1 MDGDLIMAKATSSI
15 PTNIASKL
23 KTKLSNV
30 KPLLD
35 PLPASYLADKLDDH
49 NKNIYATLLS
59 AVILSKGSITDN
71 ESRMLSMLLSRL
83 GLDGDISRYFR
94 QIDDISENQ
103 ILEFAKV
110 LNNDDKRLSFIFDCL
125 LASRCDKPL
134 TNEQVEVINDL
145 CNLWKFSE
153 NDIHLMVFWV
163 SEILGIT
170 NDLSANNDDIVDS
183 PLSTYIEKKD
193 QPLKNI
199 KFKVRVGEFCSENTT
214 IATGIKKISEKN
226 TIFLQRVGGTQGRK
240 IEEKIIEIRLSGVGL
255 LSDHGVINKY
265 FVYYRFIPL
274 PSYLFDWQDCLK
286 ELQKNSSDKD

>member
-1 MDGDLIMAKATSSI
+1 MAKISASI

-35 PLPASYLADKLDDH
+35 PLPASYLADKLDEH

-59 AVILSKGSITDN
+59 AVVLSKGSITDN
-71 ESRMLSMLLSRL
+71 ESRMLSMLLNRL
-83 GLDGDISRYFR
+83 GLDGDISRYFS

-110 LNNDDKRLSFIFDCL
+110 LNNNDKRLSFIFDCL

-153 NDIHLMVFWV
+153 NDIHLMGFWV

-170 NDLSANNDDIVDS
+170 NDLSANNDDILDS

-214 IATGIKKISEKN
+214 IATGNKKISEKN
-226 TIFLQRVGGTQGRK
+226 TIAQQTIAQLVGEAQGRK

-255 LSDHGVINKY
+255 LSDYGVINKY

>member
-1 MDGDLIMAKATSSI
+1 MAKISASI

-35 PLPASYLADKLDDH
+35 PLPASYLADKLDEH

-59 AVILSKGSITDN
+59 AVVLSKGSITDN
-71 ESRMLSMLLSRL
+71 ESRMLSMLLNRL
-83 GLDGDISRYFR
+83 GLDGDISRYFS

-134 TNEQVEVINDL
+134 TNEQVEVINNL

-170 NDLSANNDDIVDS
+170 NNLLANNDDIVDS

-214 IATGIKKISEKN
+214 IATGNKKISEKN
-226 TIFLQRVGGTQGRK
+226 TIAQQTIAQLVGGTQGRK

-255 LSDHGVINKY
+255 LSDYGVINKY

>member
-1 MDGDLIMAKATSSI
+1 MAKITASI

-59 AVILSKGSITDN
+59 AVVLSKSSITDN

-83 GLDGDISRYFR
+83 GLDGDISRYFS
-94 QIDDISENQ
+94 QIDDLSENQ

-134 TNEQVEVINDL
+134 TNEQVEVINNL

-170 NDLSANNDDIVDS
+170 NNLSANNDDIVDS

-226 TIFLQRVGGTQGRK
+226 TIFQRVGGTQGRK

>member
-1 MDGDLIMAKATSSI
+1 MAKITASI

-35 PLPASYLADKLDDH
+35 PLPTSYLADKLDDH

-59 AVILSKGSITDN
+59 AVVLSKGSITDN

-83 GLDGDISRYFR
+83 GLDGDISRYFS

-110 LNNDDKRLSFIFDCL
+110 LNNDDERLSFIFDCL

-170 NDLSANNDDIVDS
+170 NNLSANNDDIVDS

-214 IATGIKKISEKN
+214 IATGIKNISERI
-226 TIFLQRVGGTQGRK
+226 TIGQLIAEKQGRK

>member
-1 MDGDLIMAKATSSI
+1 MAKISASI

-35 PLPASYLADKLDDH
+35 PLPASYLADKLDEH

-59 AVILSKGSITDN
+59 AVVLSKGSITDN
-71 ESRMLSMLLSRL
+71 ESRMLSMLLNRL
-83 GLDGDISRYFR
+83 GLDGDISRYFS

-134 TNEQVEVINDL
+134 TNEQVEVINNL

-170 NDLSANNDDIVDS
+170 NNLSANNDDIVDS

-214 IATGIKKISEKN
+214 IATGNKKISEKN
-226 TIFLQRVGGTQGRK
+226 TIAQQTIAQLVGGTQGRK

>member
-1 MDGDLIMAKATSSI
+1 MTNSNPKI
-15 PTNIASKL
+15 PSNIATKL

-83 GLDGDISRYFR
+83 GLDGDISRYFS

-110 LNNDDKRLSFIFDCL
+110 LNNDDERLSFIFDCL

-134 TNEQVEVINDL
+134 TNEQVEVINNL

>member
-1 MDGDLIMAKATSSI
+1 MAKATSSI

-35 PLPASYLADKLDDH
+35 PLPASHLADKLDDH

-83 GLDGDISRYFR
+83 GLDGDISRYFS

-110 LNNDDKRLSFIFDCL
+110 LNNNDTRLSFIFDCL

-170 NDLSANNDDIVDS
+170 NNLSANNDDIVDS

>member
-1 MDGDLIMAKATSSI
+1 MTNSNPKI
-15 PTNIASKL
+15 PSNIATKL

-83 GLDGDISRYFR
+83 GLDGDISRYFS

-110 LNNDDKRLSFIFDCL
+110 LNNDDERLSFIFDCL

-170 NDLSANNDDIVDS
+170 NNLSANNDDIVDS

-226 TIFLQRVGGTQGRK
+226 TIAQLTIGQLIGEAQGRK

>member
-1 MDGDLIMAKATSSI
+1 MAKATSSI

-35 PLPASYLADKLDDH
+35 PLPTSYLADKLDDH

-59 AVILSKGSITDN
+59 AVILSKGSITNN

-163 SEILGIT
+163 SETLGIT

>member
-1 MDGDLIMAKATSSI
+1 MAKISASI

-35 PLPASYLADKLDDH
+35 PLPASYLADKLDEH

-59 AVILSKGSITDN
+59 AVVLSKGSITDN
-71 ESRMLSMLLSRL
+71 ESRMLSMLLNRL
-83 GLDGDISRYFR
+83 GLDGDISRYFS

-170 NDLSANNDDIVDS
+170 NNLSANNDDIVDS

-214 IATGIKKISEKN
+214 IATGNKKISEKN
-226 TIFLQRVGGTQGRK
+226 TIAQQTIAQLVGGTQGRK

>member
-1 MDGDLIMAKATSSI
+1 MAKITASI

-35 PLPASYLADKLDDH
+35 PLPTSYLADKLDDH

-59 AVILSKGSITDN
+59 AVVLSKGSITDN

-83 GLDGDISRYFR
+83 GLDGDISRYFS

-170 NDLSANNDDIVDS
+170 NNLSANNDDIVDS

-226 TIFLQRVGGTQGRK
+226 TIFQPFGGTQGRK

>member
-1 MDGDLIMAKATSSI
+1 MAKITASI

-35 PLPASYLADKLDDH
+35 PLPTSYLADKLDDH

-83 GLDGDISRYFR
+83 GLDGDISRYFS

-134 TNEQVEVINDL
+134 TNEQVEVINNL

-170 NDLSANNDDIVDS
+170 NNLSANNDDIVDS

-214 IATGIKKISEKN
+214 IATGNKKISEKN
-226 TIFLQRVGGTQGRK
+226 TIFLQLVGEAQGRK
-240 IEEKIIEIRLSGVGL
+240 IEKKIIEIRLSGVGL

>member
-1 MDGDLIMAKATSSI
+1 MAKISASI

-35 PLPASYLADKLDDH
+35 PLPASYLADKLDEH

-59 AVILSKGSITDN
+59 AVVLSKGSITDN
-71 ESRMLSMLLSRL
+71 ESRMLSMLLNRL
-83 GLDGDISRYFR
+83 GLDGDISRYFS

-134 TNEQVEVINDL
+134 TNEQVEVINNL

-170 NDLSANNDDIVDS
+170 NNLSANNDDIVDS

-214 IATGIKKISEKN
+214 IATGNKKISEKN
-226 TIFLQRVGGTQGRK
+226 TIFLQLVGEAQGRK
-240 IEEKIIEIRLSGVGL
+240 IEKKIIEIRLSGVGL

>member
-1 MDGDLIMAKATSSI
+1 MAKASTSI
-15 PTNIASKL
+15 PTNIATKL

-30 KPLLD
+30 KPLFD

-59 AVILSKGSITDN
+59 AVILSKGSISNN

-163 SEILGIT
+163 REILGIT
-170 NDLSANNDDIVDS
+170 NNLSANNDDIVDS

-226 TIFLQRVGGTQGRK
+226 TIFQPFGGTQGRK

>member
-1 MDGDLIMAKATSSI
+1 MDGDLIMAKASTSI
-15 PTNIASKL
+15 PTNIATKL

-30 KPLLD
+30 KPLFD

-59 AVILSKGSITDN
+59 AVILSKGSISNN

-163 SEILGIT
+163 REILGIT
-170 NDLSANNDDIVDS
+170 NNLSANNDDIVDS

-226 TIFLQRVGGTQGRK
+226 TIFQPFGGTQGRK

>member
-1 MDGDLIMAKATSSI
+1 MAKITASI

-35 PLPASYLADKLDDH
+35 PLPTSYLADKLDDH

-59 AVILSKGSITDN
+59 AVVLSKGSITDN

-83 GLDGDISRYFR
+83 GLDGDISRYFS

-170 NDLSANNDDIVDS
+170 NNLSANNDDIVDS

-214 IATGIKKISEKN
+214 IATGIKNISERI
-226 TIFLQRVGGTQGRK
+226 TIGQLIAEKQGIK

>member
-1 MDGDLIMAKATSSI
+1 MAKISASI

-35 PLPASYLADKLDDH
+35 PLPASYLADKLDEH

-59 AVILSKGSITDN
+59 AVVLSKGSITDN
-71 ESRMLSMLLSRL
+71 ESRMLSMLLNRL
-83 GLDGDISRYFR
+83 GLDGDISRYFS

-110 LNNDDKRLSFIFDCL
+110 LNNNDKRLSFIFDCL

-170 NDLSANNDDIVDS
+170 NNLSANNDDIVDS

-214 IATGIKKISEKN
+214 IATGNKKISEKN
-226 TIFLQRVGGTQGRK
+226 TIAQQTIAQLVGGTQGRK

>member
-1 MDGDLIMAKATSSI
+1 MAKATSSI

-59 AVILSKGSITDN
+59 AVVLSKGSITDN

-83 GLDGDISRYFR
+83 GLDGDISRYFS

-110 LNNDDKRLSFIFDCL
+110 LNNDDERLSFIFDCL

-170 NDLSANNDDIVDS
+170 NNLSANNDDIVDS

-214 IATGIKKISEKN
+214 IATGIKNISERI
-226 TIFLQRVGGTQGRK
+226 TIGQLIAEKQGRK

>member
-1 MDGDLIMAKATSSI
+1 MAKISASI

-35 PLPASYLADKLDDH
+35 PLPASYLADKLDEH

-59 AVILSKGSITDN
+59 AVVLSKGSITDN
-71 ESRMLSMLLSRL
+71 ESRMLSMLLNRL
-83 GLDGDISRYFR
+83 GLDGDISRYFS

-110 LNNDDKRLSFIFDCL
+110 LNNNDKRLSFIFDCL

-145 CNLWKFSE
+145 CNLWEFSE

>member
-1 MDGDLIMAKATSSI
+1 MTNSNPKI
-15 PTNIASKL
+15 PSNIATKL

-59 AVILSKGSITDN
+59 AVILSKGSITNN

>member
-1 MDGDLIMAKATSSI
+1 M
-15 PTNIASKL
+15 
-23 KTKLSNV
+23 
-30 KPLLD
+30 
-35 PLPASYLADKLDDH
+35 
-49 NKNIYATLLS
+49 
-59 AVILSKGSITDN
+59 
-71 ESRMLSMLLSRL
+71 
-83 GLDGDISRYFR
+83 
-94 QIDDISENQ
+94 
-103 ILEFAKV
+103 
-110 LNNDDKRLSFIFDCL
+110 
-125 LASRCDKPL
+125 
-134 TNEQVEVINDL
+134 
-145 CNLWKFSE
+145 
-153 NDIHLMVFWV
+153 

-170 NDLSANNDDIVDS
+170 NNLSANNDDIVDS

-214 IATGIKKISEKN
+214 IATGNKKISEKN
-226 TIFLQRVGGTQGRK
+226 TIAQQTIAQLVGEAQGRK

>member
-1 MDGDLIMAKATSSI
+1 MAKITASI

-83 GLDGDISRYFR
+83 GLDGDISRYFS

-110 LNNDDKRLSFIFDCL
+110 LNNDDERLSFIFDCL

-134 TNEQVEVINDL
+134 TNEQVEVINNL

-170 NDLSANNDDIVDS
+170 NNLSANNDDIVDS

-226 TIFLQRVGGTQGRK
+226 TIFLQRVG
-240 IEEKIIEIRLSGVGL
+240 
-255 LSDHGVINKY
+255 
-265 FVYYRFIPL
+265 
-274 PSYLFDWQDCLK
+274 
-286 ELQKNSSDKD
+286 

>member
-1 MDGDLIMAKATSSI
+1 MAKATSSI

>member
-1 MDGDLIMAKATSSI
+1 MAKITASL

-35 PLPASYLADKLDDH
+35 PLPTSYLADKLDDH

-59 AVILSKGSITDN
+59 AVILSKGSITNN